1 MADILEQARAIRAA
15 MDAAGE
21 VLDDGKAVERMALYR
36 PWDPAGAYEVGQM
49 RRYGEK
55 LYRCLTAHQGQ
66 DSWTPD
72 VSPSLWVRVDD
83 PAIEWPEWVQPQS
96 SEEAYAIG
104 AKVSHG
110 GKRWMSLVDANVW
123 EPGASGSELLWQE
136 VV

>member
-1 MADILEQARAIRAA
+1 MASILEQARAIRAA
-15 MDAAGE
+15 MDAAGA
-21 VLDDGKAVERMALYR
+21 VLDDGKAVECMALYR
-36 PWDPAGAYEVGQM
+36 PWDAAGAYEVGDM
-49 RRYGEK
+49 RRYGDT
-55 LYRCLTAHQGQ
+55 LYRCLTEHQGQ

-83 PAIEWPEWVQPQS
+83 PSIEWPEWVQPQNS
-96 SEEAYAIG
+96 ADAYALG

-123 EPGASGSELLWQE
+123 EPGTAGSELLWQE